1 MRIWQVL
8 AKDFLKRRSVERID
22 VNGALRIGRMKGLAS
37 TGWVG
42 ALLAVAG
49 LLMFGVSLAQEA
61 HSARSNTL
69 AHFGT

>member
-1 MRIWQVL
+1 
-8 AKDFLKRRSVERID
+8 
-22 VNGALRIGRMKGLAS
+22 MKGLAS

-49 LLMFGVSLAQEA
+49 LLIFGVSLMQAA

-69 AHFGT
+69 AQFGT